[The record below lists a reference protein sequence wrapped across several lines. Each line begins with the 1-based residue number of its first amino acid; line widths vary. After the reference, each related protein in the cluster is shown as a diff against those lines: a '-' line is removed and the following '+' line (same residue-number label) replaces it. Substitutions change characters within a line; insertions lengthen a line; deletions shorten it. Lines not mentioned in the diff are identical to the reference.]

1 MTALLFRSVGR
12 ITLGKRTPS
21 RGKRYGATS
30 RIRRYHVEITRMD
43 WPRAVPHTGVSEVD
57 PARLGWDSYT
67 AEKVEGSAREDT
79 GSTWGGAVPWKNTH
93 VGSPRGNHY
102 TRAPSPAQGLTLGN
116 VRVLDLASGAPP
128 HLTAEGAGGTST
140 GFAVGNWTE
149 KQQGARIR
157 SVEGNGAASVIDT
170 ERVPVLL
177 AIRDK
182 YTGGH
187 WLYTEIVKPRKRIRC
202 RPAGS
207 FTNVCYWGASRQSPR
222 GSNAS
227 RRVCSHTK
235 GAR

>member
-30 RIRRYHVEITRMD
+30 RIRRYHVEIIRMD

-67 AEKVEGSAREDT
+67 AEKAEGSAREDT

-157 SVEGNGAASVIDT
+157 SVEGNGAASVIAQGLC
-170 ERVPVLL
+170 EK
-177 AIRDK
+177 A
-182 YTGGH
+182 H
-187 WLYTEIVKPRKRIRC
+187 WGKRIF
-202 RPAGS
+202 A
-207 FTNVCYWGASRQSPR
+207 
-222 GSNAS
+222 
-227 RRVCSHTK
+227 
-235 GAR
+235 

>member
-1 MTALLFRSVGR
+1 
-12 ITLGKRTPS
+12 
-21 RGKRYGATS
+21 
-30 RIRRYHVEITRMD
+30 MD

-67 AEKVEGSAREDT
+67 AEKAEGSAREDT
-79 GSTWGGAVPWKNTH
+79 GSSWGGAVPWKNTH

-149 KQQGARIR
+149 KQRGARIR

-170 ERVPVLL
+170 ER
-177 AIRDK
+177 
-182 YTGGH
+182 
-187 WLYTEIVKPRKRIRC
+187 
-202 RPAGS
+202 
-207 FTNVCYWGASRQSPR
+207 FQCYWPSETSTQEDT
-222 GSNAS
+222 GSI
-227 RRVCSHTK
+227 RRL
-235 GAR
+235 

>member
-1 MTALLFRSVGR
+1 MEEYTCG
-12 ITLGKRTPS
+12 ITK
-21 RGKRYGATS
+21 
-30 RIRRYHVEITRMD
+30 
-43 WPRAVPHTGVSEVD
+43 
-57 PARLGWDSYT
+57 
-67 AEKVEGSAREDT
+67 
-79 GSTWGGAVPWKNTH
+79 
-93 VGSPRGNHY
+93 GNHY

-116 VRVLDLASGAPP
+116 VRVLDLASGAPDCRGWGRNFN
-128 HLTAEGAGGTST
+128 LL
-140 GFAVGNWTE
+140 E

-207 FTNVCYWGASRQSPR
+207 FTNVCY
-222 GSNAS
+222 
-227 RRVCSHTK
+227 
-235 GAR
+235 

>member
-1 MTALLFRSVGR
+1 
-12 ITLGKRTPS
+12 
-21 RGKRYGATS
+21 
-30 RIRRYHVEITRMD
+30 MD
-43 WPRAVPHTGVSEVD
+43 WPRAVPHMGVSEVD

-67 AEKVEGSAREDT
+67 AEKAEGSAREDT
-79 GSTWGGAVPWKNTH
+79 GSSRGGAVPWKNTH
-93 VGSPRGNHY
+93 VGSSMGNHY
-102 TRAPSPAQGLTLGN
+102 TWASSPAQGLTLGN

-177 AIRDK
+177 AIRDE

-235 GAR
+235 GHGKRRAW

>member
-1 MTALLFRSVGR
+1 M
-12 ITLGKRTPS
+12 
-21 RGKRYGATS
+21 
-30 RIRRYHVEITRMD
+30 
-43 WPRAVPHTGVSEVD
+43 
-57 PARLGWDSYT
+57 
-67 AEKVEGSAREDT
+67 
-79 GSTWGGAVPWKNTH
+79 GGAIPWKNTH
-93 VGSPRGNHY
+93 VGSPTGNHY

-116 VRVLDLASGAPP
+116 VQVLDLASGAPP
-128 HLTAEGAGGTST
+128 HLTAKGAGGTST